1 MSGSTTVVEPDAER
15 PETAADAPASGDRR
29 RGPARAVTVLAL
41 VALVAAAVAGVYAGI
56 AQRSAADGRAAVDA
70 ARQVAT
76 NLTTIKQDTAD
87 ADLQRL
93 LDGTTGDFKAEFE
106 QRRGPFVQIVQ
117 QAKVSTEGQVVE
129 AGLDSLDGDTAR
141 TLVAVHSTVTN
152 SAATQPENRDYRLAV
167 TLDRVDGRW
176 LASSVEF
183 VA

>member
-1 MSGSTTVVEPDAER
+1 M
-15 PETAADAPASGDRR
+15 
-29 RGPARAVTVLAL
+29 TVLAL